1 MASGVSIVGA
11 DGFAVSSVPAVVG
24 VKPCG
29 TQVLVEILTAQEA
42 LGTKLVVSE
51 TTSASGAP
59 QGYILAV
66 GPKVSSDLGFQI
78 GDRVTLH
85 GNFTPLPEGQKVE
98 KKNPDRPWIL
108 VEPHQI
114 KAVFVEDR

>member
-1 MASGVSIVGA
+1 MSNVSIVGS
-11 DGFAVSSVPAVVG
+11 DGSVLSSIPAIVG

-29 TQVLVEILTAQEA
+29 TQVLVEVLTAQEA

-51 TTSASGAP
+51 STSINGAP
-59 QGYILAV
+59 QGYVLAV
-66 GPKVSSDLGFQI
+66 GPKVSSDLGFAV

-85 GNFTPLPEGQKVE
+85 GNFTPVPEGQKLE
-98 KKNPDRPWIL
+98 RKNPDRPWIL
-108 VEPHQI
+108 IEPHQI